1 MAQVS
6 RTYGLSRDGWLRLL
20 PALIAN
26 SEDMPYLEVP
36 RLRLEAITT
45 EAGDLLTQQADLSAT
60 KQDVS
65 KRLQALIAEGRQLAA
80 FLRSGVKQRYGTR
93 SEKLAAFHLQPF
105 RGRKIK
111 SPEEVIN
118 KTPPASE
125 PTVPPSTNPQ

>member
-1 MAQVS
+1 MAQDPRTYAVS
-6 RTYGLSRDGWLRLL
+6 REGWLRLL
-20 PALIAN
+20 PALIAHA
-26 SEDMPYLEVP
+26 EDMPYLEAP
-36 RLRLEAITT
+36 RLRLEAIAA
-45 EAGDLLTQQADLSAT
+45 EAGDLLTQQAALSAS

-80 FLRSGVKQRYGTR
+80 FLRTGVKQRYGTR

-111 SPEEVIN
+111 SSEEEIN

-125 PTVPPSTNPQ
+125 PTVPPSANPQ